1 MNKINNNEY
10 LTDLTRRI
18 QNMTITFSPIIDH
31 SYNLGSLIFLMIIQ
45 QIFHKIFVRVKNMIC
60 SDWVIFSI
68 ILIQASQDAVTIL
81 GDLLQFG

>member
-31 SYNLGSLIFLMIIQ
+31 SYNLGSLIFLMIIDYHIIIMQ
-45 QIFHKIFVRVKNMIC
+45 YALF
-60 SDWVIFSI
+60 I
-68 ILIQASQDAVTIL
+68 ILIVIINNKVIDMLSS
-81 GDLLQFG
+81 